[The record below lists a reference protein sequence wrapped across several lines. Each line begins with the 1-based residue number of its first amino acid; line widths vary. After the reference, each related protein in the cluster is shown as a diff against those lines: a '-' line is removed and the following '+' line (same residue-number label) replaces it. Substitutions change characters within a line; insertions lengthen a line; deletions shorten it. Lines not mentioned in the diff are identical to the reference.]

1 MTDHLDELL
10 KPGQIL
16 AKTYRVEHYLASG
29 GYAVVYVGTR
39 LSDQVSIVIKA
50 LRSEAAQSDPA
61 AVERFIREAAIA
73 AHLQHPNI
81 VRILDFGN
89 TRDNVLYIILERLYG
104 EPLSNLMYQGPMPL
118 DFVQK
123 VLMQV
128 LRALVSAHD
137 QGIVHRDIKPSN
149 IFICNFTEG
158 KDLGDHDVKILD
170 FGFVKVTREDHPFSR
185 RLTMVGQQVGTP
197 GYMAPELLSDA
208 NSGATP
214 QVDLYAVGVLGY
226 EMITGAAAFQ
236 GRGAQRALAQLS
248 TDPEPPPEHIR
259 NLPIYKVI
267 KRLMERNPSRRYA
280 VAAEALRDIEENA
293 RGRSGWLKFWGK

>member
-1 MTDHLDELL
+1 MTDQLDELL

-39 LSDQVSIVIKA
+39 LSDNTSIVIKG
-50 LRSEAAQSDPA
+50 LRAEAAQSDPA

-89 TRDNVLYIILERLYG
+89 TRGSVLYIILELLDG
-104 EPLSNLMYQGPMPL
+104 EPLSNLMYQGPMSP

-123 VLMQV
+123 VLVQV

-137 QGIVHRDIKPSN
+137 QGIIHRDIKPSN
-149 IFICNFTEG
+149 IFICNYQVGGE
-158 KDLGDHDVKILD
+158 LGEHDVKILD

-197 GYMAPELLSDA
+197 GYMAPELLTDA

-226 EMITGAAAFQ
+226 EMITGSAAFQ
-236 GRGAQRALAQLS
+236 GRGAQRALAQINS
-248 TDPEPPPEHIR
+248 DPEPPPESIR

-267 KRLMERNPSRRYA
+267 KRLMDRNPARRYPL
-280 VAAEALRDIEENA
+280 AAEALRDIEDNT
-293 RGRSGWLKFWGK
+293 RNRSGWLKFWGR